1 MMTVISVSADE
12 VKAAQDGDRQAL
24 EGVLSGV
31 QDQVH
36 HLARRILVNPED
48 ASEATQE
55 ILILVL
61 TKLSTFRGDSAF
73 STWVY
78 RVAVRYLLGARKIRD
93 RDLGLTFDAF
103 AADLETGL
111 VADPPDAPDQ
121 ALLYNELRVSC
132 TMAMLLCLT
141 MDLRLAYVLGDI
153 FELDHGEASEILELA
168 PAAYRKRL
176 SRARR
181 EVMDFTSSHCGLVSG
196 QAKCRCPRRLPA
208 AIAAG
213 RIHPGQT
220 PNSAE
225 STESYGE
232 VSRRISSVID
242 SLKTFELQRAVPR
255 QRCPSEIRTRL
266 TEILSPSL

>member
-1 MMTVISVSADE
+1 MTAISISEDRI
-12 VKAAQDGDRQAL
+12 KAAQEGDRQAL
-24 EGVLSGV
+24 EDVLSGV

-36 HLARRILVNPED
+36 NLSRRILVDPDD
-48 ASEATQE
+48 AREATQE

-61 TKLSTFRGDSAF
+61 TRLSTFRGDSAF

-78 RVAVRYLLGARKIRD
+78 RVAVRYLLSAKKIRD

-111 VADPPDAPDQ
+111 VAEPPKAPDEV
-121 ALLYNELRVSC
+121 LLLNELRISC
-132 TMAMLLCLT
+132 TMAMLLCLS

-153 FELDHGEASEILELA
+153 FELEQAEASEILDLT

-176 SRARR
+176 SRARG
-181 EVMDFTSSHCGLVSG
+181 EVTAFTSRHCGVVSD

-208 AIAAG
+208 ALAAG
-213 RIHPGQT
+213 RIRSGQT

-225 STESYGE
+225 ANESYAE
-232 VSRRISSVID
+232 VRNRIGFVID
-242 SLKTFELQRAVPR
+242 SLKTFELQRAVPQ
-255 QRCPSEIRTRL
+255 QRCPAEIRTQL
-266 TEILSPSL
+266 TEILSPPL